1 MYYSSRDIKQI
12 ELYKFTQTKEDQQ
25 DAEELTSTSIGNF
38 ELAKLKNYFAKN
50 PLEDFDI
57 ASKKELFKCREHY
70 QTHPLGLPIFLKS
83 IQWDRPIQV
92 NEVYKMLDNWALM
105 TPEESIQLLDAKYPD
120 EHVRQYAVKRIA
132 KLSDDEIAL
141 YMLQFSQALLYEV
154 YHMSPLA
161 EMLIQRGLS
170 NPYVVGHSLY
180 WNLRSNLYL
189 KPSYERYYV
198 ILEKF
203 LGLVGRFVETFTIQ
217 TQVNNCLKH
226 VSQTV
231 IELRYKHKMDV
242 KALRPLARKRLA
254 LER

>member
-1 MYYSSRDIKQI
+1 
-12 ELYKFTQTKEDQQ
+12 
-25 DAEELTSTSIGNF
+25 
-38 ELAKLKNYFAKN
+38 
-50 PLEDFDI
+50 
-57 ASKKELFKCREHY
+57 
-70 QTHPLGLPIFLKS
+70 
-83 IQWDRPIQV
+83 
-92 NEVYKMLDNWALM
+92 M

-226 VSQTV
+226 VS
-231 IELRYKHKMDV
+231 
-242 KALRPLARKRLA
+242 
-254 LER
+254 